1 MIGLLAAIERDYV
14 YCLPSMCYWMEFQ
27 CVLQMFGVIRA
38 QNYKILAEIMCP
50 KEFCRLFF
58 PLTRQL
64 KKTDFSTA
72 AHVVRGR
79 KCSKLAFCTSA
90 QGGKDIQ
97 KAHTVL
103 ILWSTRQD
111 RVFTAHR

>member
-50 KEFCRLFF
+50 KEFCRLFP
-58 PLTRQL
+58 PLTQQL
-64 KKTDFSTA
+64 KKRIFLLLLMLLEVENVA
-72 AHVVRGR
+72 NWH
-79 KCSKLAFCTSA
+79 SA
-90 QGGKDIQ
+90 LLLREEKTY
-97 KAHTVL
+97 KRHTL
-103 ILWSTRQD
+103 C
-111 RVFTAHR
+111 

>member
-14 YCLPSMCYWMEFQ
+14 YCLPHMCYWMEFQ
-27 CVLQMFGVIRA
+27 CVMQMFGVIRA

-64 KKTDFSTA
+64 KKQIFLLLLMLSEVENVA
-72 AHVVRGR
+72 NWH
-79 KCSKLAFCTSA
+79 SA
-90 QGGKDIQ
+90 LLLREEKTY
-97 KAHTVL
+97 KRHTL
-103 ILWSTRQD
+103 C
-111 RVFTAHR
+111 